1 MWTLPRSATW
11 YVLVID
17 VLALIFTCI
26 CTVKTPAPTHQQW
39 GWFAIL
45 TAAAVLHLEA
55 VRTIERR
62 REKAVAGA
70 PYTNLKSLWVCAA
83 VLLIP
88 LPLVVALIV
97 ASYVYSWLRVYGQA
111 KAHRKIFSAS
121 TFVVASVAA
130 SAMLQVGGLTTVPK
144 IPTSL
149 WSLLVVLT
157 AAATWWLVNYALVV
171 GVILLS
177 IPGSTLR
184 KALGDLSD
192 QLVVAAALGL
202 GIAAAALIAD
212 HPWVLPVLAVTVL
225 CVHRDLLLPQF
236 QRAARTDAKTG
247 LAAPTYWAEVVKAEL
262 LRAKSA
268 GTSVGVLMLDLDH
281 FSDINNVYGHPA
293 GDEAL
298 TAIARAV
305 LAEVRRDDLVAR
317 FGGDELAIVLPDI
330 DPIELLAVAERIRAA
345 LGRPIILSQTL
356 NGGPETVTGMTAT
369 IGAAVF
375 PQSGQTYEQLLLA
388 ADTQLYGAKNAG
400 RNQVRLSPAH
410 DTPS

>member
-1 MWTLPRSATW
+1 MWTLPKSATW

-17 VLALIFTCI
+17 VLAVILTCL
-26 CTVKTPAPTHQQW
+26 CTVRTPAATHQQW
-39 GWFAIL
+39 VWFAVL

-62 REKAVAGA
+62 REKAVAGV
-70 PYTNLKSLWVCAA
+70 PYTNLKSMWVCAA
-83 VLLIP
+83 VLLLP

-97 ASYVYSWLRVYGQA
+97 ASYGYSWLRVYGQA
-111 KAHRKIFSAS
+111 KAHRKIFSAA
-121 TFVVASVAA
+121 TFVLASVA
-130 SAMLQVGGLTTVPK
+130 SDAMLQIGGLTEAPR
-144 IPTSL
+144 IPVSP

-157 AAATWWLVNYALVV
+157 AATTWWLVNYALVV

-177 IPGSTLR
+177 VPGSR
-184 KALGDLSD
+184 PKKALGDLSD

-247 LAAPTYWAEVVKAEL
+247 LAAPTYWADVVKAEL

-281 FSDINNVYGHPA
+281 FSEINNVYGHPA

-305 LAEVRRDDLVAR
+305 RTEVRRDDLVAR
-317 FGGDELAIVLPDI
+317 FGGDELAIVLPNI
-330 DPIELLAVAERIRAA
+330 DQVELLAVAERIRAA
-345 LGRPIILSQTL
+345 LGRPIMLSQTL
-356 NGGPETVTGMTAT
+356 SGTPETVTGVTAT
-369 IGAAVF
+369 IGAAVY

-388 ADTQLYGAKNAG
+388 ADTQLYSAKNAG
-400 RNQVRLSPAH
+400 RNQVRLSPVTT
-410 DTPS
+410 DTP

>member
-17 VLALIFTCI
+17 VVAVVFTCI
-26 CTVKTPAPTHQQW
+26 CTAKTPAPTHQQW

-45 TAAAVLHLEA
+45 TTAAVLHLEA

-83 VLLIP
+83 ILLVP
-88 LPLVVALIV
+88 LPLVIALIV
-97 ASYVYSWLRVYGQA
+97 ASYAYSWLRVYGHA

-130 SAMLQVGGLTTVPK
+130 SAMLQVGELTTVPK

-177 IPGSTLR
+177 VPGSTLK
-184 KALGDLSD
+184 KALGDPSD

-225 CVHRDLLLPQF
+225 CIHRDLLLPQF

-281 FSDINNVYGHPA
+281 FSEINNVYGHPA

-305 LAEVRRDDLVAR
+305 RAEVRRDDLVAR

-330 DPIELLAVAERIRAA
+330 DPIELLTIAERIRAA

-388 ADTQLYGAKNAG
+388 ADAQLYGAKNAG
-400 RNQVRLSPAH
+400 RNQVRLSPVH
-410 DTPS
+410 DTP

>member
-11 YVLVID
+11 YVLVVDILA
-17 VLALIFTCI
+17 VLFTCI
-26 CTVKTPAPTHQQW
+26 CTAKTPAPTHQQW

-83 VLLIP
+83 VLLVP
-88 LPLVVALIV
+88 LPLVVALV
-97 ASYVYSWLRVYGQA
+97 LASYLYSWVRVYGQA
-111 KAHRKIFSAS
+111 KAHRKIFSAA

-130 SAMLQVGGLTTVPK
+130 ASVLQVGGLTEVPK
-144 IPTSL
+144 IPTSP

-177 IPGSTLR
+177 VPGSTLK

-281 FSDINNVYGHPA
+281 FSEINNVYGHPA

-305 LAEVRRDDLVAR
+305 RAEVRRDDLVAR

-356 NGGPETVTGMTAT
+356 KGGPETVTGVTAT

-375 PQSGQTYEQLLLA
+375 PQSGETYEQLLLA

-400 RNQVRLSPAH
+400 RNQVRLSPAT

>member
-1 MWTLPRSATW
+1 MWTLPKSATW

-17 VLALIFTCI
+17 VLAVILTCL
-26 CTVKTPAPTHQQW
+26 CTVRTPVATHQQW
-39 GWFAIL
+39 VWFAVL
-45 TAAAVLHLEA
+45 TTAAVLHLEA

-62 REKAVAGA
+62 REKAVAGV
-70 PYTNLKSLWVCAA
+70 PYTNLKSMWVCAA
-83 VLLIP
+83 VLLLP

-97 ASYVYSWLRVYGQA
+97 ASYGYSWLRVYGQA
-111 KAHRKIFSAS
+111 KAHRKIFSAA
-121 TFVVASVAA
+121 TFVLASVA
-130 SAMLQVGGLTTVPK
+130 SDAMLQIGGLTEAPR
-144 IPTSL
+144 IPVSP

-157 AAATWWLVNYALVV
+157 AATTWWLVNYALVV

-177 IPGSTLR
+177 VPGSR
-184 KALGDLSD
+184 PKKALGDLSD

-247 LAAPTYWAEVVKAEL
+247 LAAPTYWADVVKAEL

-281 FSDINNVYGHPA
+281 FSEINNVYGHPA

-305 LAEVRRDDLVAR
+305 RTEVRRDDLVAR
-317 FGGDELAIVLPDI
+317 FGGDELAIVLPNI
-330 DPIELLAVAERIRAA
+330 DQVELLAVAERIRAA
-345 LGRPIILSQTL
+345 LGRPIMLSQTL
-356 NGGPETVTGMTAT
+356 SGTPETVTGVTAT
-369 IGAAVF
+369 IGAAVY

-388 ADTQLYGAKNAG
+388 ADTQLYSAKNAG
-400 RNQVRLSPAH
+400 RNQVRLSPVTT
-410 DTPS
+410 DTP